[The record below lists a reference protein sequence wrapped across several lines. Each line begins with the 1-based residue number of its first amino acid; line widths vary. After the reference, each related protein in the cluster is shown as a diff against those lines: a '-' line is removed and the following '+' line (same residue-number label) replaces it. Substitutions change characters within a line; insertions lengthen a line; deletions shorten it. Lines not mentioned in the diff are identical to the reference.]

1 MTIPGLVNYNEE
13 IIMHYLELLLND
25 RSDICSCQQC
35 RLDMLAYAC
44 NRVQP
49 RYIVSE
55 RGHTHAFLDRHSAQN
70 QADIMG
76 VVSKSVEIVSKRAR
90 HFHSNELEATF
101 PNTELEDD
109 SAGNYFY
116 NFPHIVGR
124 IRDGETGAPIVGAV
138 VTAYVNGTK
147 AWLND
152 DSWANPYTTIDA
164 TQGAFS
170 FWLAYEKAVS
180 ADHTEKFNITIS
192 IECPGYLFLERSF
205 NLKILPEMRKYRFLR
220 NNQVYIIPAIHL
232 EKV

>member
-1 MTIPGLVNYNEE
+1 MTISGLVNYNEE
-13 IIMHYLELLLND
+13 IVRHYLELLLND
-25 RSDICSCQQC
+25 RSDICGCQQC

-76 VVSKSVEIVSKRAR
+76 IVSKSVEIVSKRAR
-90 HFHSNELEATF
+90 HFHGAGQEAVF
-101 PNTELEDD
+101 PNTAHEDE
-109 SAGNYFY
+109 SSEEYFY

-124 IRDGETGAPIVGAV
+124 VRDLNSGAPLVGAV
-138 VTAYVNGTK
+138 VTAFVNGTK

-170 FWLAYEKAVS
+170 FWPASEKADTFS
-180 ADHTEKFNITIS
+180 RTEKFNISILIECKDYIS
-192 IECPGYLFLERSF
+192 IEKSF
-205 NLKILPEMRKYRFLR
+205 TVKINPEKRKYRFLR
-220 NNQVYIIPAIHL
+220 SNQVYIIPAIHL
-232 EKV
+232 E